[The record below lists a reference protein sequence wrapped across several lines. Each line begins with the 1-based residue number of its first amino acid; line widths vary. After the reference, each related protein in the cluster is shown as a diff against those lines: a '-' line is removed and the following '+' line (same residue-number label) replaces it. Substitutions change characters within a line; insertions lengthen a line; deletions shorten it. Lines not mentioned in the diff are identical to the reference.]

1 MIKLLIVLITLLS
14 LSSVNA
20 ELRLL
25 SFPGETIKLM
35 LDVDQEV
42 QLNFEK
48 PLSSIGIPTDIKNNI
63 KTQLIDS
70 RIWIKATKAF
80 KPTRV
85 LVKSL
90 KGEIS
95 VFSLSATPNQQKA
108 QEYPIKYNIVSE
120 RRQAYKSSSSSSGS
134 DSSNNKKNT
143 NTATKTG
150 ENYIALTRFV
160 AQSFYAPKRLIKKID
175 VVRVPINTK
184 QLITLFACSKNLA
197 CNGNVSAS
205 PLASWKSSH
214 YYISAVLL
222 KNTTRQQIV
231 LDPRDLLGEWK
242 SATFHFN
249 RLGRTGS
256 PTDTTVVY
264 LISLSPFE
272 QSL

>member
-1 MIKLLIVLITLLS
+1 VIKLLIVLITLLS

-95 VFSLSATPNQQKA
+95 VFSLSASPNQQKA

-120 RRQAYKSSSSSSGS
+120 RRQAYKSSSSGS
-134 DSSNNKKNT
+134 KLYIFHTLTNDPNT
-143 NTATKTG
+143 TKIF
-150 ENYIALTRFV
+150 NFHC
-160 AQSFYAPKRLIKKID
+160 FYCCLIFIHFILCTIKK
-175 VVRVPINTK
+175 K
-184 QLITLFACSKNLA
+184 
-197 CNGNVSAS
+197 
-205 PLASWKSSH
+205 
-214 YYISAVLL
+214 L
-222 KNTTRQQIV
+222 K
-231 LDPRDLLGEWK
+231 
-242 SATFHFN
+242 
-249 RLGRTGS
+249 
-256 PTDTTVVY
+256 
-264 LISLSPFE
+264 
-272 QSL
+272 